1 MLWWKAWHIIAIVS
15 WFAGLFYLPRLF
27 VYHAQSSDK
36 ISLDRFHIMERRL
49 YYGIMWPA
57 AILTTV
63 CGVMVFTY
71 AKDYYLGSLWFK
83 WKIALVLALWI
94 YHWCCGYFLK
104 QFAVGRNHYSS
115 GFFRAWNEVPTIIL
129 ILVVLL
135 VVIKP

>member
-57 AILTTV
+57 GILTTV

-71 AKDYYLGSLWFK
+71 AKDYYFGSLWFK

-94 YHWCCGYFLK
+94 YHWFCGYFLK
-104 QFAVGRNHYSS
+104 QFALGRNHHSS
-115 GFFRAWNEVPTIIL
+115 GFFRVWNEVPTIIL